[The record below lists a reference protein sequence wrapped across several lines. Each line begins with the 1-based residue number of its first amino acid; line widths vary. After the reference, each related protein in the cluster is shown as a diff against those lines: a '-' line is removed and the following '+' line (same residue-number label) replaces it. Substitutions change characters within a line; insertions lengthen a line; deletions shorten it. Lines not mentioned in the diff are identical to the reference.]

1 MHVEYC
7 EDCEDWE
14 PIPFHDKGGECL
26 RCGMPLR
33 RRLTADVLRQAA
45 KALPIEVEVA
55 TELRQDSQITSQNSF
70 VLSTCN

>member
-1 MHVEYC
+1 MHIEYC

-26 RCGMPLR
+26 RCKMPIR
-33 RRLTADVLRQAA
+33 RWLTADVLRQAA

-55 TELRQDSQITSQNSF
+55 TELR
-70 VLSTCN
+70 